1 MIRFLSALFVSAL
14 LAGSAA
20 AADAN
25 KVTIRWHG
33 QSFFEIVTSKGTRIV
48 FDPHLI
54 DAYGR
59 NVCKADLVL
68 LSHNHTDH
76 VQTSV
81 VENLDK
87 AKVLR
92 GLKDEKGDGK
102 KVDWNAIDETFK
114 DVKIRTMGTYH
125 DQTNGMQRGLN
136 SIFILEFDGLK
147 IAHLGDLGHM
157 LSDAQLKKLGEVD
170 VLFVPVGG
178 VYTLNGED
186 AAKVVKQ
193 IKPRRYVIPMHY
205 GITGVYEDVLSAD
218 EFLDESPKETI
229 KRYKTNELVIDPSAK
244 PPAAAEIAV
253 LYWKSA
259 KDEK

>member
-1 MIRFLSALFVSAL
+1 MFRFLTALVVSAL

-25 KVTIRWHG
+25 KIIVRWHG
-33 QSFFEIVTSKGTRIV
+33 QSFFEIITSKGTRIV

-59 NVCKADLVL
+59 NVMKADLVL

-102 KVDWNAIDETFK
+102 KVEWNAIDETFK
-114 DVKIRTMGTYH
+114 DVKIRTLGAYH
-125 DQTNGMQRGLN
+125 DQMNGMQRGLN

-147 IAHLGDLGHM
+147 FAHLGDLGHM

-193 IKPRRYVIPMHY
+193 IKPRRYIIPMHY
-205 GITGVYEDVLSAD
+205 GTAVYDDVLPAD
-218 EFLDESPKETI
+218 EFLDDAKKETI
-229 KRYKTNELVIDPSAK
+229 KKYKTNELVIDPSAK
-244 PPAAAEIAV
+244 PPAEPEIAV
-253 LYWKSA
+253 LHWNSG